1 MINPFRRAG
10 SGYLQRLNLLFFAF
24 NFIYFSGTCV
34 YFGFLVMY
42 LSSKGFSSF
51 ECGIVNTVL
60 GLCTLLFQPIAGYIT
75 DTFLTVRKYL
85 IVASIGTI
93 ATTFLL
99 PVLIE
104 QSLLIV
110 LLAIVPVALFSQP
123 ATFLADTWAVTL
135 REQYEYLDYGKNRA
149 GGSLGYSVMSAL
161 SGLFIAQWGYNSL
174 FILNVIFSG
183 LLILIVLQIPDIPC
197 KNKRKQATEHKEH
210 HEKSLSFGQVLKV
223 LLKIKPFVVFILC
236 AAFFSLGMRA
246 MFSNNTFKLLEIGG
260 GDSEL
265 GIALSLGAVFEVPVL
280 LAITLACRR
289 FKLNTLYICCL
300 VFQILRGITYVAA
313 QTPEVFYLSQA
324 LQALSYGTFVAVS
337 LEIVSKLVPN
347 HVRAT
352 AVTLMISMT
361 SGFGGIA
368 GSFLGGLMV
377 EQMGAGN
384 MAFWMTAIVCLS
396 LVVYVVYSL
405 YLNRKHPEQFV

>member
-1 MINPFRRAG
+1 MFNLFRKLN
-10 SGYLQRLNLLFFAF
+10 SSYFQRLNLLFFAF
-24 NFIYFSGTCV
+24 NFVYFSGSCV

-42 LSSKGFSSF
+42 LSSQGFSSF

-60 GLCTLLFQPIAGYIT
+60 GLCTLLFQPVAGYIT

-85 IVASIGTI
+85 ILASVGTI
-93 ATTFLL
+93 VTTFLL
-99 PVLIE
+99 PFLI
-104 QSLLIV
+104 QQPLAIV
-110 LLAIVPVALFSQP
+110 LLAIVPVALFAQP

-135 REQYEYLDYGKNRA
+135 REQYDYLDYGKNRA

-161 SGLFIAQWGYNSL
+161 AGLFTAQWGYNSL
-174 FILNVIFSG
+174 FVLHVVFFV
-183 LLILIVLQIPDIPC
+183 LLIIIVLQIPDIPC
-197 KNKRKQATEHKEH
+197 KNKRKKQQEQ
-210 HEKSLSFGQVLKV
+210 HEVQQQSLSFLQVFKV
-223 LLKIKPFVVFILC
+223 LLTIRPYVVFVLC
-236 AAFFSLGMRA
+236 AAVYSLGMRA

-260 GDSEL
+260 GDTEL
-265 GIALSLGAVFEVPVL
+265 GIALSIGAVFEVPVL
-280 LAITLACRR
+280 LAITVACRK
-289 FKLNTLYICCL
+289 FKLNTLYLCCL
-300 VFQILRGITYVAA
+300 IFQLLRGITYVTA

-368 GSFLGGLMV
+368 GSFLGGMLV
-377 EQMGAGN
+377 EQMGAGQ
-384 MAFWMTAIVCLS
+384 MAIWMTAIVTSAL
-396 LVVYVVYSL
+396 LVYSVYSFFL
-405 YLNRKHPEQFV
+405 SKKNPEQLI